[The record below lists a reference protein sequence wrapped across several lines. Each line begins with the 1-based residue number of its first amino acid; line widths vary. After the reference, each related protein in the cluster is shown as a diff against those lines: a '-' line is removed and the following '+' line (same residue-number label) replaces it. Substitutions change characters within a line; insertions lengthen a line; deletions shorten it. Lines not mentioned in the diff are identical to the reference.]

1 MSVAERI
8 PTTHRGQ
15 VLTLTAAAAAWVT
28 VYWVNGWLWD
38 TVLYNGFGMDP
49 DDRLTETLHFFVYD
63 TIKIALLLVGI
74 IFVVT
79 VLRSYMSIER
89 TRALLGG
96 KREGVGNVMA
106 AGLGVITPFCSCSAV
121 PAFIGFVAAGVPI
134 GVTLSFL
141 IASPMVNEIAIG
153 MLFTLF
159 GWQITAIYIGAGLI
173 VAIVAGWV
181 LGRLGVQK
189 WVEPFVFETKLG
201 GQLIDSTAGL
211 TFDQR
216 VQMGI
221 EEVATILR
229 KIWPYLLVGIGLGA
243 VIHGWVPTDFFT
255 TYAGPGNP
263 FGVLVAVAI
272 GVPLYSN
279 AAGIMPL
286 VEALYDKGLP
296 MGTLL
301 AFMMA
306 VVALSLPEMIL
317 LRRVLKPPLLAAF
330 VAVTATGIVDRRL
343 PVQPHPR
350 LRPRTPPPKGLAH
363 DHQGARPRLQ
373 QLQEPRTR
381 HPAGRRRARHGRHH
395 REGHRLRHHRRLRRD
410 VHPRPRRRRETRA
423 LRPRPHRRPG
433 PRTPHPAAV

>member
-1 MSVAERI
+1 VVSIAERL
-8 PTTHRGQ
+8 PTSTRRRWR
-15 VLTLTAAAAAWVT
+15 TLAAGAVAWVT
-28 VYWVNGWLWD
+28 AYWVNGWLWD
-38 TVLYNGFGMDP
+38 RFLYDALGMAP
-49 DDRLTETLHFFVYD
+49 TDRLTETIHFFLYD

-74 IFVVT
+74 IFLVT

-96 KREGVGNVMA
+96 KREGIGNVMA

-141 IASPMVNEIAIG
+141 IASPLVNEIAIG
-153 MLFTLF
+153 MLFSLF
-159 GWQITAIYIGAGLI
+159 GWQVTAVYIAAGLVI
-173 VAIVAGWV
+173 AIVAGWV
-181 LGRLGVQK
+181 LGRMGVQR

-201 GQLIDSTAGL
+201 GQVIDSTAGL

-216 VQMGI
+216 IQMGL

-243 VIHGWVPTDFFT
+243 VIHGWVPAAFFT
-255 TYAGPGNP
+255 TYAGPGNAY
-263 FGVLVAVAI
+263 GVLVAVAI

-279 AAGIMPL
+279 AAGIMPM
-286 VEALYDKGLP
+286 VQALYEKGLP

-317 LRRVLKPPLLAAF
+317 LRRVLKPQLLAAF
-330 VAVTATGIVDRRL
+330 VGVVATGIVAVGYL
-343 PVQPHPR
+343 FN
-350 LRPRTPPPKGLAH
+350 LILA
-363 DHQGARPRLQ
+363 
-373 QLQEPRTR
+373 
-381 HPAGRRRARHGRHH
+381 
-395 REGHRLRHHRRLRRD
+395 
-410 VHPRPRRRRETRA
+410 
-423 LRPRPHRRPG
+423 
-433 PRTPHPAAV
+433 